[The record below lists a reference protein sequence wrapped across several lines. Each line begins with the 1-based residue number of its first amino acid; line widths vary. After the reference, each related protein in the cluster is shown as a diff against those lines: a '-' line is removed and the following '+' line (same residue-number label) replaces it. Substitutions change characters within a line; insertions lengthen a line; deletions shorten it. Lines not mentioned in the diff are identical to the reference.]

1 LIIAG
6 AGQASFNTM
15 QGAITLACATP
26 AMRGRALGIISMG
39 IGVLPI
45 ALPLVG
51 LAAQFV
57 GAQTAL
63 LGTAGLGLL
72 LLAVWTARSAE
83 LRAIT

>member
-1 LIIAG
+1 
-6 AGQASFNTM
+6 M
-15 QGAITLACATP
+15 QGAITLAGATP

-51 LAAQFV
+51 LAAQFA

-72 LLAVWTARSAE
+72 LLAVWTARSPE
-83 LRAIT
+83 LRAVS